1 MNEKIRLGISSCL
14 LGESVR
20 YDGGHKLDP
29 YLADMLGQ
37 YVEWVPVCPEVEYGL
52 PVPREAMHLT
62 GDPDRPRLV
71 TRETRIDHTEGMLRW
86 AEKKLATLEK
96 KYLCG
101 FVFKS
106 RSPSSGLRGVEV
118 HTGSGKISQTGSG
131 IFAKAF
137 IDRFPFI
144 PVEEDEG
151 IHDLRIRE
159 NFIARVFDAMQWR
172 GIKKNSFL
180 YPFTDK

>member
-1 MNEKIRLGISSCL
+1 MNKKIRLGISSCL

-20 YDGGHKLDP
+20 YDGGHKLDLF
-29 YLADMLGQ
+29 LADTLGR

-52 PVPREAMHLT
+52 PVPREAMCLS
-62 GDPDRPRLV
+62 GAIERPRLI

-118 HTGSGKISQTGSG
+118 HIGSGEVSHAGSG
-131 IFAKAF
+131 IFARAF
-137 IDRFPFI
+137 IDCFPLV
-144 PVEEDEG
+144 PVEDDEG
-151 IHDLRIRE
+151 LRDLRIRE
-159 NFIARVFDAMQWR
+159 NFIAQIFDAMQWR
-172 GIKKNSFL
+172 GIKKKSFSF
-180 YPFTDK
+180 PPADK